1 MIWGISAP
9 KSLKM
14 EGKSPMNVNIVREWR
29 LPASG
34 QRYRRTN
41 PANPLFYVVLLQ
53 IGYLRYLKIGTAEN
67 GIGARFGGRDYD
79 KYSSIKILYVAE
91 LEATAKDKK
100 NVCYHVEDLT
110 RSALREMKGF
120 TFVRNDRFKY
130 FQLPA
135 EIPVYTSLN
144 NYTMIPLR

>member
-1 MIWGISAP
+1 MIWGRNAP

-67 GIGARFGGRDYD
+67 GIGARFGGKDYD

-135 EIPVYTSLN
+135 EIPVYTSMN
-144 NYTMIPLR
+144 NYTMVPLR

>member
-1 MIWGISAP
+1 MIWGRNAP

>member
-1 MIWGISAP
+1 MIWGRNAP

-34 QRYRRTN
+34 QRYRRTT

-67 GIGARFGGRDYD
+67 GIGARFGGKDYD

>member
-1 MIWGISAP
+1 MIWGRNAP

-67 GIGARFGGRDYD
+67 GIGARFGGKDYD

-91 LEATAKDKK
+91 PEATAKDKK

>member
-67 GIGARFGGRDYD
+67 GIGARFGGKDYD

>member
-1 MIWGISAP
+1 MIWGRNAP

-67 GIGARFGGRDYD
+67 GIGARFGGKDYD

>member
-1 MIWGISAP
+1 MIWGRNAP

-67 GIGARFGGRDYD
+67 GIGARFGGKDYD

-91 LEATAKDKK
+91 LEATTKDKK

>member
-1 MIWGISAP
+1 
-9 KSLKM
+9 
-14 EGKSPMNVNIVREWR
+14 MNVEIVKEWR
-29 LPASG
+29 LPCEG

-41 PANPLFYVVLLQ
+41 PNNPLFYVTLLQ
-53 IGYLRYLKIGTAEN
+53 KGRQRFLKIGTAEN
-67 GIGARFGGRDYD
+67 GIGARFGGKDYQQ
-79 KYSSIKILYVAE
+79 YSTIKILYVAE
-91 LEATAKDKK
+91 CKATEKDHK
-100 NVCYHVEDLT
+100 NVCYHIEDLT

-130 FQLPA
+130 FQLPN